1 MKKKILFCIVCAMAS
16 MAMACDGV
24 DAVDGEIKMAVKSGR
39 MIKSCTVMNGNNT
52 TIYEYTYNEY
62 GDVIQVDKSG
72 GITQSYIFS
81 YSDNNILESV
91 TMGRWVYG
99 MDWNSDGLLNSV
111 AVVFSDE
118 MPYYMTSIYKGRKV
132 VSILHG
138 EYRKYEYEWTGDRVS
153 SMTLSSSYGVSD
165 GSFVKSA
172 DAAFEYTDIVS
183 NFNVPVLSLMSDPA
197 LTAEFFSVGEKG
209 KVMPYLPSRILF
221 SNITE
226 PSSEYVTYSFLRPF
240 EFVYEFNDLGDVC
253 RITDIHTN
261 AVCTIE
267 YY

>member
-1 MKKKILFCIVCAMAS
+1 MKKKILFCIVCTVAS

-24 DAVDGEIKMAVKSGR
+24 DAGDGEIKMAVKSGR
-39 MIKSCTVMNGNNT
+39 LVKSCTVMVGNNT
-52 TIYEYTYNEY
+52 TVYEYTYNES
-62 GDVIQVDKSG
+62 GDVTQVDKSG
-72 GITQSYIFS
+72 GTTQSYIFS
-81 YSDNNILESV
+81 YSDSNVLESV
-91 TMGRWVYG
+91 TMGRWGYD
-99 MDWNSDGLLNSV
+99 MEWNDNGLLNSV
-111 AVVFSDE
+111 EVAFSTGE
-118 MPYYMTSIYKGRKV
+118 PYYIIPQYNGGKV
-132 VSILHG
+132 VSMKHG
-138 EYRKYEYEWTGDRVS
+138 DYRKYEYRWTGNKVS
-153 SMTLSSSYGVSD
+153 SMTLLTSFGVSD

-183 NFNVPVLSLMSDPA
+183 NFNVPVLSHMCDPA
-197 LTAEFFSVGEKG
+197 LTAEFFSAGEMG

-253 RITDIHTN
+253 KITDIHTN